1 MINHFIPSQRREEE
15 IPLERYLDPMPGN
28 VVSRYI
34 EAYSHPGGMILD
46 PFCQTAVVVEEAVRK
61 GRSAL
66 AAHFSPLNV
75 LMARATLSLPPP
87 EEIDAATT
95 RLGDA
100 PKLGASLR
108 EHITQL
114 YVTSCHRC
122 RNPVV
127 ADHFAWDRERG
138 LPVEKGYLC
147 PHCEAQGDFPVEE
160 SDLESLAKVEERG
173 VHYWYLLDRLA
184 SPDEE
189 GRELAQ
195 SLLELYTPRN
205 LYALVNLSMKV
216 EALFSGSPILETLQL
231 ILLICLDTCRKLEG
245 EGRARLRPPW
255 SFRERNVWHAFE
267 EAYIQ
272 LRSLSSKSRL
282 SDNVPPSTE
291 AIVKRSI
298 RDLTSG
304 LERESLELVITAP
317 PPLDRPFWALSYL
330 WTGWLLGKEE
340 TTVFKLL
347 LRPRSLDW
355 SWYQRAT
362 AATMRH
368 LVPLLR
374 PEGRIVFILG
384 RGELP
389 QAERLILAGA
399 EVGLQL
405 EGLFLQPCEPSTTV
419 LLQKER
425 ANSYRLS
432 LVKNRPPKKLPS
444 APSLASRMRRSAFEA
459 CRKLLRERGD
469 PLLFEWLHAA
479 ILKRWS
485 EKDLLRQ
492 ATLLEGVSLAQ
503 FAAEQMEEALKKSL
517 DGGNFILLDETGE
530 IREDAEADWNSS
542 LWWLKEAPPPSSLG
556 DQVEKVTSQLLQ
568 EEKGFQQVREEVYSF
583 FPGLLTPDPG
593 LVEEALRSYG
603 QGSPEGW
610 RLRPPEGGREEMIAL
625 LLRLGERLGFQAWA
639 GAKLPRY
646 ADVAWRDGEISYL
659 FLIRQRV
666 SLGELCRLMEKGAK
680 ARHLILIPD
689 ERASLLRLRLEA
701 SPLIRKRLMVSYWD
715 FLKFGHLR
723 SVAVQEE
730 VDRHDLKKIVGLLP
744 PIESAEAQLPLF
756 P

>member
-1 MINHFIPSQRREEE
+1 MIDHFIPSQGREEE
-15 IPLERYLDPMPGN
+15 IPLERYLDPMPRN

-34 EAYSHPGGMILD
+34 EAYSHPGDMILD
-46 PFCQTAVVVEEAVRK
+46 PFCQTAVVIEEAVRK

-75 LMARATLSLPPP
+75 LIARGTLRLPPP

-114 YVTSCHRC
+114 YATSCQRC

-127 ADHFAWDRERG
+127 ADHFVWDRERG
-138 LPVEKGYLC
+138 LPTEKGYRC

-160 SDLESLAKVEERG
+160 SDLEALAKIEERG

-184 SPDEE
+184 SPSEE

-245 EGRARLRPPW
+245 EGRARLRPPR

-282 SDNVPPSTE
+282 SGKVPPPTE

-298 RDLTSG
+298 RGLARA
-304 LERESLELVITAP
+304 LERECLELIITAP

-340 TTVFKLL
+340 TTVFRPL

-362 AATMRH
+362 AAAMRA
-368 LVPLLR
+368 LTRLLR
-374 PEGRIVFILG
+374 PEGRIVFILE
-384 RGELP
+384 RGELR
-389 QAERLILAGA
+389 QAERLVLAGA
-399 EVGLQL
+399 EVDLQL
-405 EGLFLQPCEPSTTV
+405 EGLFLQPCEPSM
-419 LLQKER
+419 KER
-425 ANSYRLS
+425 ANRYRLS
-432 LVKNRPPKKLPS
+432 LVKNRPPKKPPS
-444 APSLASRMRRSAFEA
+444 APRLASQMRKSAFEA

-485 EKDLLRQ
+485 EEDLLRQ
-492 ATLLEGVSLAQ
+492 AVLLEGVSLAQ
-503 FAAEQMEEALKKSL
+503 FAAEQMEETLQESL
-517 DGGNFILLDETGE
+517 DTGNFILLDETGE

-542 LWWLKEAPPPSSLG
+542 LWWLKEAPPPSPLG
-556 DQVEKVTSQLLQ
+556 DQVEKVTSQLPQ
-568 EEKGFQQVREEVYSF
+568 EAKGFQQVREEVYSL

-593 LVEEALRSYG
+593 LVEEALHSYG
-603 QGSPEGW
+603 QGSPEAW
-610 RLRPPEGGREEMIAL
+610 RLRPSEEVREEMIAL

-639 GAKLPRY
+639 GARLPRY
-646 ADVAWRDGEISYL
+646 ADVAWRQGETSCL
-659 FLIRQRV
+659 FLIRQKV
-666 SLGELCRLMEKGAK
+666 ALGDLCQWVEEEPK

-689 ERASLLRLRLEA
+689 ERASLLRLRLEG
-701 SPLIRKRLMVSYWD
+701 SPLIRKRLTESDWD
-715 FLKFGHLR
+715 FVKFGHLR
-723 SVAVQEE
+723 SVAAQEE
-730 VDRHDLKKIVGLLP
+730 VDPHDLKKVVGLLP

>member
-1 MINHFIPSQRREEE
+1 MIDHFIPSEGREEA

-34 EAYSHPGGMILD
+34 EAYSQPGGTILD
-46 PFCQTAVVVEEAVRK
+46 PFCQTAVVIEEAVRK

-75 LMARATLSLPPP
+75 LIARATLRLPPP

-100 PKLGASLR
+100 PKVGTSLR

-114 YVTSCHRC
+114 YATSCHRC

-127 ADHFAWDRERG
+127 ADHFVWDREQG
-138 LPVEKGYLC
+138 LPVEKGYRC

-160 SDLESLAKVEERG
+160 SDLEPLAKIEERG

-184 SPDEE
+184 SPGEE

-245 EGRARLRPPW
+245 EGRARLRPPR

-267 EAYIQ
+267 EAYIP

-282 SDNVPPSTE
+282 SDKVPPSTE
-291 AIVKRSI
+291 AIVRRSI
-298 RDLTSG
+298 RGLASS

-317 PPLDRPFWALSYL
+317 PPLDRPFWVLSYL
-330 WTGWLLGKEE
+330 WTGWLLGREE
-340 TTVFKLL
+340 AAVFKPL
-347 LRPRSLDW
+347 LRRRSLDW
-355 SWYQRAT
+355 PWYQRAT
-362 AATMRH
+362 AAAMRY
-368 LVPLLR
+368 LVRLLR
-374 PEGRIVFILG
+374 PEGRIVFIL
-384 RGELP
+384 ECAQLP

-405 EGLFLQPCEPSTTV
+405 EGLFLQPCEPSKSV
-419 LLQKER
+419 LLRKGR
-425 ANSYRLS
+425 TNRYRLS
-432 LVKNRPPKKLPS
+432 MVKNPKEPPS
-444 APSLASRMRRSAFEA
+444 APHLASRMRRSAFEA
-459 CRKLLRERGD
+459 CQKLLRERGD
-469 PLLFEWLHAA
+469 PSLFEWLHAA

-485 EKDLLRQ
+485 EEDLLRQ
-492 ATLLEGVSLAQ
+492 AALLEEASLAQ
-503 FAAEQMEEALKKSL
+503 FAAEQIEETLKESL
-517 DGGNFILLDETGE
+517 ERFILLDERGE
-530 IREDAEADWNSS
+530 VRGDEEADWDSS
-542 LWWLKEAPPPSSLG
+542 LWWLKEAPPPSPLG
-556 DQVEKVTSQLLQ
+556 DQVEKATSQLLQ
-568 EEKGFQQVREEVYSF
+568 EVKGFQQVREEVYSL

-593 LVEEALRSYG
+593 LVEEALHSYG
-603 QGSPEGW
+603 QGSPGAW
-610 RLRPPEGGREEMIAL
+610 QLRPSEDIREEMIAL

-639 GAKLPRY
+639 GTRLPRY
-646 ADVAWRDGEISYL
+646 ADVAWRDGETSYL
-659 FLIRQRV
+659 FLIRQKV
-666 SLGELCRLMEKGAK
+666 WLGDLCRWMEKGPK
-680 ARHLILIPD
+680 VRHLVLIPD
-689 ERASLLRLRLEA
+689 ERASLLRLRLEG
-701 SPLIRKRLMVSYWD
+701 SPLIRKRLTESDWD
-715 FLKFGHLR
+715 FVKFSHLQ
-723 SVAVQEE
+723 SVATQEE

>member
-15 IPLERYLDPMPGN
+15 IPLGRYLDPMPGN

-46 PFCQTAVVVEEAVRK
+46 PFCQTAVVIEEAVRN

-75 LMARATLSLPPP
+75 LIARATLSLPSP

-138 LPVEKGYLC
+138 LPVEKGYRC
-147 PHCEAQGDFPVEE
+147 PHCEAQGDFPVED
-160 SDLESLAKVEERG
+160 SDLEGLAKIEERS

-216 EALFSGSPILETLQL
+216 EALFSGSPILEALQL

-245 EGRARLRPPW
+245 EERARLRPPR

-272 LRSLSSKSRL
+272 IRSLSSKSRL
-282 SDNVPPSTE
+282 SGNVPLPVG

-298 RDLTSG
+298 RGLASA
-304 LERESLELVITAP
+304 LERESLELVITTP

-340 TTVFKLL
+340 TAVFKPL

-355 SWYQRAT
+355 SWYHRAT
-362 AATMRH
+362 MAAMRA
-368 LVPLLR
+368 LTPLLC

-384 RGELP
+384 RGELS
-389 QAERLILAGA
+389 QAERLVLAGA

-405 EGLFLQPCEPSTTV
+405 EGLFLQPCEPSTSV
-419 LLQKER
+419 LLRKER

-432 LVKNRPPKKLPS
+432 LVKNRPPKKPLSGPG
-444 APSLASRMRRSAFEA
+444 LASRMRRSAFEA
-459 CRKLLRERGD
+459 CREILRERGD

-492 ATLLEGVSLAQ
+492 ATLLEEISLAQ
-503 FAAEQMEEALKKSL
+503 FAAEQMEESLKESL
-517 DGGNFILLDETGE
+517 DTGKFILLDERGE

-542 LWWLKEAPPPSSLG
+542 LWWLREAPTPSPLG
-556 DQVEKVTSQLLQ
+556 DQVEEVTYKLLR
-568 EEKGFQQVREEVYSF
+568 EEKGVQEAREEIYSL
-583 FPGLLTPDPG
+583 FPGLLAPDPG
-593 LVEEALRSYG
+593 LVEEALHSYG
-603 QGSPEGW
+603 QES
-610 RLRPPEGGREEMIAL
+610 PPEGVREEMIAL

-646 ADVAWRDGEISYL
+646 ADVAWRDGETSYI

-666 SLGELCRLMEKGAK
+666 SLGDLCRWVEEGAK

-689 ERASLLRLRLEA
+689 ERASLLRLRLKA
-701 SPLIRKRLMVSYWD
+701 FPLTQKRLRESGWD
-715 FLKFGHLR
+715 FVKFSHLR
-723 SVAVQEE
+723 SMAAQEE

>member
-1 MINHFIPSQRREEE
+1 VI
-15 IPLERYLDPMPGN
+15 
-28 VVSRYI
+28 
-34 EAYSHPGGMILD
+34 
-46 PFCQTAVVVEEAVRK
+46 EEAARK

-75 LMARATLSLPPP
+75 LMARATLRLPPP

-100 PKLGASLR
+100 PKLGAPLR

-114 YVTSCHRC
+114 YATSCHRC

-127 ADHFAWDRERG
+127 ADHFAWDRDRG
-138 LPVEKGYLC
+138 LPVEKGYRC

-160 SDLESLAKVEERG
+160 SDLETLAKIEERG

-184 SPDEE
+184 SPGDE

-216 EALFSGSPILETLQL
+216 EALFSASPILETLQL

-245 EGRARLRPPW
+245 EGQARLRPPR

-267 EAYIQ
+267 KAYIR
-272 LRSLSSKSRL
+272 LRSLSSNSRL
-282 SDNVPPSTE
+282 SGSIPLPAK

-298 RDLTSG
+298 RGLASG
-304 LERESLELVITAP
+304 LERESLELIITAP

-330 WTGWLLGKEE
+330 WTGWLLGKEA
-340 TTVFKLL
+340 TAVFKPL

-362 AATMRH
+362 AAAMRA
-368 LVPLLR
+368 LTPLLR
-374 PEGRIVFILG
+374 PAGRIVFILEPG
-384 RGELP
+384 QLR
-389 QAERLILAGA
+389 QAERLVLAGA
-399 EVGLQL
+399 EVGLRL
-405 EGLFLQPCEPSTTV
+405 EGLFLQPCEPSTSA
-419 LLQKER
+419 LWRKER
-425 ANSYRLS
+425 ANRYRLS
-432 LVKNRPPKKLPS
+432 LVKNPKKPSS
-444 APSLASRMRRSAFEA
+444 APGLASRMRKSAFEA

-485 EKDLLRQ
+485 EEDLLRQ
-492 ATLLEGVSLAQ
+492 AALLEGVSLAQ
-503 FAAEQMEEALKKSL
+503 FVTEQMEETLKESL
-517 DGGNFILLDETGE
+517 DTGNFILLDETGE
-530 IREDAEADWNSS
+530 IREDEEADWNTS
-542 LWWLKEAPPPSSLG
+542 LWWIKEAPPSSPLG

-568 EEKGFQQVREEVYSF
+568 EVKGFQQVREEVYSL

-593 LVEEALRSYG
+593 LVEEALHSYG
-603 QGSPEGW
+603 QGSPEAW
-610 RLRPPEGGREEMIAL
+610 RLRPPEEVREEMIAL
-625 LLRLGERLGFQAWA
+625 LLRLGERLGFEAWA
-639 GAKLPRY
+639 GGRLPRY
-646 ADVAWRDGEISYL
+646 ADVGWREGETSYL
-659 FLIRQRV
+659 FLIRQKV
-666 SLGELCRLMEKGAK
+666 SLRDLCRWVEEGPK

-689 ERASLLRLRLEA
+689 ERASLLRLRLEG
-701 SPLIRKRLMVSYWD
+701 SPLIRKRLTESDWD
-715 FLKFGHLR
+715 FAKFGHLR
-723 SVAVQEE
+723 SLAAQEE

>member
-1 MINHFIPSQRREEE
+1 MIDHFIPSQGREEE
-15 IPLERYLDPMPGN
+15 IPLERYLDPMPRN

-34 EAYSHPGGMILD
+34 EAYSHPGDMISD
-46 PFCQTAVVVEEAVRK
+46 PFCQTAVVIEEAVRK

-75 LMARATLSLPPP
+75 LIARGTLRLPPP

-114 YVTSCHRC
+114 YATSCQRC

-127 ADHFAWDRERG
+127 ADHFVWDRERG
-138 LPVEKGYLC
+138 LPTEKGYRC

-160 SDLESLAKVEERG
+160 SDLEALAKIEERG

-184 SPDEE
+184 SPSEE

-245 EGRARLRPPW
+245 EGRARLRPPR

-282 SDNVPPSTE
+282 SGKVPPPTE

-298 RDLTSG
+298 RGLARA
-304 LERESLELVITAP
+304 LERECLELIITVP

-340 TTVFKLL
+340 TTVFRPL

-362 AATMRH
+362 AAAMRA
-368 LVPLLR
+368 LTRLLR
-374 PEGRIVFILG
+374 PEGRIVFILE
-384 RGELP
+384 RGELR
-389 QAERLILAGA
+389 QAERLVLAGA
-399 EVGLQL
+399 EVDLQL
-405 EGLFLQPCEPSTTV
+405 EGLFLQPCEPSM
-419 LLQKER
+419 KER
-425 ANSYRLS
+425 ANRYRLS
-432 LVKNRPPKKLPS
+432 LVKNRPPKKPPS
-444 APSLASRMRRSAFEA
+444 APRLASQMRKSAFEA

-485 EKDLLRQ
+485 EEDLLRQ
-492 ATLLEGVSLAQ
+492 AVLLEGVSLAQ
-503 FAAEQMEEALKKSL
+503 FAAEQMEETLQESL
-517 DGGNFILLDETGE
+517 DTGNFILLDETGE

-542 LWWLKEAPPPSSLG
+542 LWWLKEAPPPSPLG

-568 EEKGFQQVREEVYSF
+568 EAKGFQQVREEVYSL

-593 LVEEALRSYG
+593 LVEEALHSYG
-603 QGSPEGW
+603 QGSPEAW
-610 RLRPPEGGREEMIAL
+610 RLRPSEEVREEMIAL

-639 GAKLPRY
+639 GARLPRY
-646 ADVAWRDGEISYL
+646 ADVAWRQGETSCL
-659 FLIRQRV
+659 FLIRQKV
-666 SLGELCRLMEKGAK
+666 ALGDLCQWVEEEPK

-689 ERASLLRLRLEA
+689 ERASLLRLRLEG
-701 SPLIRKRLMVSYWD
+701 SPLIRKRLTESDWD
-715 FLKFGHLR
+715 FVKFGHLR
-723 SVAVQEE
+723 SVAAQEE
-730 VDRHDLKKIVGLLP
+730 VDRHDLKKVVGLLP

>member
-1 MINHFIPSQRREEE
+1 MIDHFIPSEGREEE
-15 IPLERYLDPMPGN
+15 IPLEQYLEPMPGN

-46 PFCQTAVVVEEAVRK
+46 PFCQTAVVIEEAVRK

-75 LMARATLSLPPP
+75 LIARATLRLPPP

-100 PKLGASLR
+100 PKLGAPLR

-114 YVTSCHRC
+114 YATSCHRC
-122 RNPVV
+122 QNPVV
-127 ADHFAWDRERG
+127 ADHFAWDSERG
-138 LPVEKGYLC
+138 LPVEKGYRC

-160 SDLESLAKVEERG
+160 PDLETLTRIEERG

-184 SPDEE
+184 SPGEE

-231 ILLICLDTCRKLEG
+231 ILLICLDTCRKLEK
-245 EGRARLRPPW
+245 EERARLRPPR

-267 EAYIQ
+267 EAYVQ

-282 SDNVPPSTE
+282 SGNVPPPTE

-298 RDLTSG
+298 RGLASG

-317 PPLDRPFWALSYL
+317 PPLNRPFWALSYL

-340 TTVFKLL
+340 ATVFKPF

-362 AATMRH
+362 AAAMRA
-368 LVPLLR
+368 LTRLLR
-374 PEGRIVFILG
+374 PEGRIVFILE

-389 QAERLILAGA
+389 QTERLILAGA

-405 EGLFLQPCEPSTTV
+405 EGFFLQPCEPSPSV
-419 LLQKER
+419 LLRKER
-425 ANSYRLS
+425 ASSYHLS
-432 LVKNRPPKKLPS
+432 LVKNRPQKKPPA
-444 APSLASRMRRSAFEA
+444 APRLASQMRSSAFEA

-485 EKDLLRQ
+485 EEDLLRQ
-492 ATLLEGVSLAQ
+492 ATLLEGTSLTQ
-503 FAAEQMEEALKKSL
+503 FATEQMEESLKENL
-517 DGGNFILLDETGE
+517 DTGNLILLDERGE
-530 IREDAEADWNSS
+530 IREDEKADWNSS
-542 LWWLKEAPPPSSLG
+542 LWWLKEAPPLSPLG
-556 DQVEKVTSQLLQ
+556 DQVEKAACQLLQ
-568 EEKGFQQVREEVYSF
+568 EVKRFQQVREEVYSL

-593 LVEEALRSYG
+593 LVEEALHSYG
-603 QGSPEGW
+603 QGSPGAW
-610 RLRPPEGGREEMIAL
+610 QLRPPEEVREEMIAL
-625 LLRLGERLGFQAWA
+625 LLRLGERLGFQVWA
-639 GAKLPRY
+639 GAGLPRY
-646 ADVAWRDGEISYL
+646 ADVAWRDGETSHI
-659 FLIRQRV
+659 FLIRQKVWLRD
-666 SLGELCRLMEKGAK
+666 LCQWVEEGPKV
-680 ARHLILIPD
+680 RHLILIPD
-689 ERASLLRLRLEA
+689 ERASLLRRRLEG
-701 SPLIRKRLMVSYWD
+701 SPLIRKRLAESDWD
-715 FLKFGHLR
+715 FAKFSHLR
-723 SVAVQEE
+723 SVAAQEE

>member
-1 MINHFIPSQRREEE
+1 MIDHFIPSQGREEE
-15 IPLERYLDPMPGN
+15 IPLERYLDPMPRN

-34 EAYSHPGGMILD
+34 EAYSRPGGMILD
-46 PFCQTAVVVEEAVRK
+46 PFCQTAVVIEEAVRK

-75 LMARATLSLPPP
+75 LIAQGTFRLPPP

-100 PKLGASLR
+100 PKLGTSLR

-114 YVTSCHRC
+114 YATSCHRC

-127 ADHFAWDRERG
+127 ADHFVWDRERG
-138 LPVEKGYLC
+138 LPVEKRYRC
-147 PHCEAQGDFPVEE
+147 PHCEAQGDFPIEE
-160 SDLESLAKVEERG
+160 SDLETLAKIEERG

-184 SPDEE
+184 SPGEE
-189 GRELAQ
+189 ERELAQ

-231 ILLICLDTCRKLEG
+231 ILLICLDRCRKLGG
-245 EGRARLRPPW
+245 EGRARLRPPR

-267 EAYIQ
+267 EAYTQ
-272 LRSLSSKSRL
+272 LRSLSSKSSL
-282 SDNVPPSTE
+282 SGNVPPPTE

-298 RDLTSG
+298 RGLASG

-340 TTVFKLL
+340 TAVFKPF

-362 AATMRH
+362 AAAMRY
-368 LVPLLR
+368 LVRLLR
-374 PEGRIVFILG
+374 PEGRIVFILE

-389 QAERLILAGA
+389 QAERLVLAGA

-405 EGLFLQPCEPSTTV
+405 EGLFLQPCDTSA
-419 LLQKER
+419 LLRKER
-425 ANSYRLS
+425 ASRYRLT
-432 LVKNRPPKKLPS
+432 LVKNRSPKKSPS
-444 APSLASRMRRSAFEA
+444 APGLASQMRRSAFEA
-459 CRKLLRERGD
+459 CRKLLRERGG
-469 PLLFEWLHAA
+469 PLLLEWLHAA
-479 ILKRWS
+479 MLKRWS
-485 EKDLLRQ
+485 EEDLLRQ
-492 ATLLEGVSLAQ
+492 ATFLEGVSLAQ
-503 FAAEQMEEALKKSL
+503 FAAEQMEETLRESL
-517 DGGNFILLDETGE
+517 DTGNFILLDERGE

-542 LWWLKEAPPPSSLG
+542 LWWLKEAPSPSPIG
-556 DQVEKVTSQLLQ
+556 DQVEEATCQLLQ
-568 EEKGFQQVREEVYSF
+568 EVEGFQQVREEVYSL

-593 LVEEALRSYG
+593 LVEEALHSYG
-603 QGSPEGW
+603 QGSPSE
-610 RLRPPEGGREEMIAL
+610 EVREEMIAL

-639 GAKLPRY
+639 GARSPRY
-646 ADVAWRDGEISYL
+646 ADAAWREGETSYL
-659 FLIRQRV
+659 FLIRQKV
-666 SLGELCRLMEKGAK
+666 SLGDLCRWVEEGPKT
-680 ARHLILIPD
+680 RHLILIPD
-689 ERASLLRLRLEA
+689 ERASLLRLRLEG
-701 SPLIRKRLMVSYWD
+701 SPLIRKRLIESDWD
-715 FLKFGHLR
+715 FVKFGHLR
-723 SVAVQEE
+723 SVAAQEE

>member
-1 MINHFIPSQRREEE
+1 MIDHFIPSQGREEE

-46 PFCQTAVVVEEAVRK
+46 PFCQTAIVVEEAVRK

-75 LMARATLSLPPP
+75 LIARATLSLPPA

-114 YVTSCHRC
+114 YATSCHRC
-122 RNPVV
+122 GNPVV

-138 LPVEKGYLC
+138 LPVEKGYRC
-147 PHCEAQGDFPVEE
+147 PTCETKGDFPVDE
-160 SDLESLAKVEERG
+160 SDLETLAKIEERG

-205 LYALVNLSMKV
+205 LYALVNLSMKA

-231 ILLICLDTCRKLEG
+231 ILLICLDRCRKLEV
-245 EGRARLRPPW
+245 EDRARLRPPR

-282 SDNVPPSTE
+282 SGSVPLPTE

-298 RDLTSG
+298 RGLASD
-304 LERESLELVITAP
+304 LERESLELIITAP

-340 TTVFKLL
+340 TTVFKPL
-347 LRPRSLDW
+347 LRRRSLDW

-362 AATMRH
+362 AAAMRA
-368 LVPLLR
+368 LTRILR
-374 PEGRIVFILG
+374 PEGRIVFILEP
-384 RGELP
+384 GELR
-389 QAERLILAGA
+389 QAERLVLAGA
-399 EVGLQL
+399 EVGLQS
-405 EGLFLQPCEPSTTV
+405 EGLFLQPCEPSTSV
-419 LLQKER
+419 LSRKER
-425 ANSYRLS
+425 ANRYRLS
-432 LVKNRPPKKLPS
+432 LVKNRPPRKPSS
-444 APSLASRMRRSAFEA
+444 APRLASRMRRSAFEA
-459 CRKLLRERGD
+459 CRKLLRERGN

-492 ATLLEGVSLAQ
+492 ATLLDKVSLAQ
-503 FAAEQMEEALKKSL
+503 FAAEQMEETLKESL
-517 DGGNFILLDETGE
+517 DAGKFILLDERGE

-542 LWWLKEAPPPSSLG
+542 LWWLKEAPPPSPLG
-556 DQVEKVTSQLLQ
+556 DQVEKATFQLLQ
-568 EEKGFQQVREEVYSF
+568 EKKGFQRVREEIYSL
-583 FPGLLTPDPG
+583 FPGLLTPDPR
-593 LVEEALRSYG
+593 LVEEALHSYG
-603 QGSPEGW
+603 QGSPEAW
-610 RLRPPEGGREEMIAL
+610 RLRPPEEVPEEMISL
-625 LLRLGERLGFQAWA
+625 LLRLGERLGFKAWT
-639 GAKLPRY
+639 GARLPRY
-646 ADVAWRDGEISYL
+646 ADVAWRDGETSYIFLVRQIISL
-659 FLIRQRV
+659 QD
-666 SLGELCRLMEKGAK
+666 LCRWVEEGPK
-680 ARHLILIPD
+680 ARHLVLIPD
-689 ERASLLRLRLEA
+689 ERASLLRLRLEG
-701 SPLIRKRLMVSYWD
+701 SPLIRKRLAESDWD
-715 FLKFGHLR
+715 FVKFGHLR
-723 SVAVQEE
+723 SVAAQEE
-730 VDRHDLKKIVGLLP
+730 ADRHDLKKIVGLLP

>member
-1 MINHFIPSQRREEE
+1 MIDHFIPSQEREEE
-15 IPLERYLDPMPGN
+15 IPLERHLDPMPGN
-28 VVSRYI
+28 VVSQYI
-34 EAYSHPGGMILD
+34 EAYSQPGGMILD
-46 PFCQTAVVVEEAVRK
+46 PFCQTAVVIEEAFRK
-61 GRSAL
+61 GRTAL

-75 LMARATLSLPPP
+75 LIARATLSLPPP

-100 PKLGASLR
+100 PKLEASLR

-114 YVTSCHRC
+114 YATSCHRC

-160 SDLESLAKVEERG
+160 ADLEALAKIEERG

-216 EALFSGSPILETLQL
+216 ETLFSGSPTLETLQL
-231 ILLICLDTCRKLEG
+231 ILLICLDSCRKLER
-245 EGRARLRPPW
+245 EGRARLRPPR

-272 LRSLSSKSRL
+272 LRSLSSKSRP
-282 SDNVPPSTE
+282 SGNVPPPTV

-298 RDLTSG
+298 RGLASA
-304 LERESLELVITAP
+304 LERESLDLVVTAP

-340 TTVFKLL
+340 TTVFKPF

-355 SWYQRAT
+355 PWYQRAT
-362 AATMRH
+362 AAAMRH
-368 LVPLLR
+368 LVSLLR
-374 PEGRIVFILG
+374 PEGKMVFILG

-389 QAERLILAGA
+389 QAERLVLAGA
-399 EVGLQL
+399 EAGLKL
-405 EGLFLQPCEPSTTV
+405 EGLFLQPREMSTSV
-419 LLQKER
+419 LLRKER

-432 LVKNRPPKKLPS
+432 LVKNRPPKKPPS
-444 APSLASRMRRSAFEA
+444 TPSLASHMRKSAFEA

-485 EKDLLRQ
+485 EEDLLRQ
-492 ATLLEGVSLAQ
+492 ATLLEGVSLAE
-503 FAAEQMEEALKKSL
+503 FAAEQMEEALKESRER
-517 DGGNFILLDETGE
+517 FILLDERGE
-530 IREDAEADWNSS
+530 IREDAEADWHSS
-542 LWWLKEAPPPSSLG
+542 LWWLREAPPHFPLG
-556 DQVEKVTSQLLQ
+556 DKVEKVTCQLLQ
-568 EEKGFQQVREEVYSF
+568 EAKGFQQAREEIYSR

-603 QGSPEGW
+603 QGSPEAW
-610 RLRPPEGGREEMIAL
+610 RLRPQEEVRKEMIAL

-639 GAKLPRY
+639 GSRLPRY
-646 ADVAWRDGEISYL
+646 ADVTWQEGETTYL
-659 FLIRQRV
+659 FLIREKI
-666 SLGELCRLMEKGAK
+666 SLRDLCRWVEEGPK

-689 ERASLLRLRLEA
+689 ERASLLRLRLEV
-701 SPLIRKRLMVSYWD
+701 SPLIQKRLRESDWD
-715 FLKFGHLR
+715 FAKFSHLR
-723 SVAVQEE
+723 SVATQEE

>member
-15 IPLERYLDPMPGN
+15 IPLGRYLDPMPGN

-46 PFCQTAVVVEEAVRK
+46 PFCQTAVVIEEAVRK

-75 LMARATLSLPPP
+75 LIARATLSLPLP

-160 SDLESLAKVEERG
+160 SDLESLAKIEERG

-216 EALFSGSPILETLQL
+216 EALFSGSPVLEALQL
-231 ILLICLDTCRKLEG
+231 MLLICLDTCRKLEG
-245 EGRARLRPPW
+245 EDRARLRPPR

-267 EAYIQ
+267 EAYLQ
-272 LRSLSSKSRL
+272 LRSLSSKLRL

-298 RDLTSG
+298 RDLASA
-304 LERESLELVITAP
+304 LERESLDLIITTP

-340 TTVFKLL
+340 TTVFKPF

-362 AATMRH
+362 AAAMRH

-399 EVGLQL
+399 EVELQL

-419 LLQKER
+419 LLRKER

-432 LVKNRPPKKLPS
+432 LVKNRPPKRLPS
-444 APSLASRMRRSAFEA
+444 ATSLASRMRRSAFEA

-492 ATLLEGVSLAQ
+492 ATLLEEVSLAQ
-503 FAAEQMEEALKKSL
+503 FAAEQMEESLKESL
-517 DGGNFILLDETGE
+517 DTGNCILLDETGE

-542 LWWLKEAPPPSSLG
+542 LWWLKEAPPPSPLG

-568 EEKGFQQVREEVYSF
+568 ETKGFQQVREEVYSF

-593 LVEEALRSYG
+593 LVEEALHSYG
-603 QGSPEGW
+603 QES
-610 RLRPPEGGREEMIAL
+610 PPEGGREEMIAL
-625 LLRLGERLGFQAWA
+625 LLHLGERLGFQAWA
-639 GAKLPRY
+639 GARLPRY
-646 ADVAWRDGEISYL
+646 ADVVWRDGETSYI
-659 FLIRQRV
+659 FLICQRI
-666 SLGELCRLMEKGAK
+666 SLGELCCWMEKGAK

-701 SPLIRKRLMVSYWD
+701 SPLIRKRLMVSDWD

-723 SVAVQEE
+723 SVAAQEE

>member
-1 MINHFIPSQRREEE
+1 
-15 IPLERYLDPMPGN
+15 
-28 VVSRYI
+28 
-34 EAYSHPGGMILD
+34 
-46 PFCQTAVVVEEAVRK
+46 
-61 GRSAL
+61 
-66 AAHFSPLNV
+66 
-75 LMARATLSLPPP
+75 
-87 EEIDAATT
+87 
-95 RLGDA
+95 
-100 PKLGASLR
+100 
-108 EHITQL
+108 
-114 YVTSCHRC
+114 
-122 RNPVV
+122 VV

-160 SDLESLAKVEERG
+160 SDLESLAKIEERG

-216 EALFSGSPILETLQL
+216 EALFSGSPVLEALQL
-231 ILLICLDTCRKLEG
+231 MLLICLDTCRKLEG
-245 EGRARLRPPW
+245 EERARLRPPR

-267 EAYIQ
+267 EAYLQ
-272 LRSLSSKSRL
+272 LRSLSSKPRL

-298 RDLTSG
+298 RDLASA
-304 LERESLELVITAP
+304 LERESLDLIITTP

-340 TTVFKLL
+340 TTVFKPF

-362 AATMRH
+362 AAAMRH

-374 PEGRIVFILG
+374 PEGRIIFILG

-389 QAERLILAGA
+389 QAERLVLAGA
-399 EVGLQL
+399 EVDLQL

-419 LLQKER
+419 LLRKER

-432 LVKNRPPKKLPS
+432 LVKNRPPKRLPS

-492 ATLLEGVSLAQ
+492 ATLLEEVSLAQ
-503 FAAEQMEEALKKSL
+503 FAAEQMEESLKESL
-517 DGGNFILLDETGE
+517 DTGNCILLDETGE

-542 LWWLKEAPPPSSLG
+542 LWWLKEAPPPSPLG

-568 EEKGFQQVREEVYSF
+568 ETKGFQQVREEVYSF

-593 LVEEALRSYG
+593 LVEEALHSYG
-603 QGSPEGW
+603 QES
-610 RLRPPEGGREEMIAL
+610 PPEGGREEMIAL
-625 LLRLGERLGFQAWA
+625 LLHLGERLGFQAWA
-639 GAKLPRY
+639 GARLPRY
-646 ADVAWRDGEISYL
+646 ADVAWRDGETSYI
-659 FLIRQRV
+659 FLICQRI
-666 SLGELCRLMEKGAK
+666 SLGELCRWMEKGAK

-701 SPLIRKRLMVSYWD
+701 SPLIRKRLMVSDWD

-723 SVAVQEE
+723 SVAAQEE

>member
-1 MINHFIPSQRREEE
+1 MIDQFIPSEGREGE

-34 EAYSHPGGMILD
+34 EAYSRPGSMILD
-46 PFCQTAVVVEEAVRK
+46 PFCQTAVVIEEAVRK

-75 LMARATLSLPPP
+75 LIARATLSLPPP
-87 EEIDAATT
+87 EEIDTATT
-95 RLGDA
+95 RLGGA
-100 PKLGASLR
+100 PKLETSLR
-108 EHITQL
+108 EHIIQL
-114 YVTSCHRC
+114 YATSCHRC

-127 ADHFAWDRERG
+127 ADHFVWDREQG
-138 LPVEKGYLC
+138 LPVEKGYRC
-147 PHCEAQGDFPVEE
+147 PHCEAQGDFPVEG
-160 SDLESLAKVEERG
+160 SDLEALAKIEERG

-184 SPDEE
+184 SPGEE

-216 EALFSGSPILETLQL
+216 DALFSGSPILETLQL

-245 EGRARLRPPW
+245 EGRARLRPPR

-282 SDNVPPSTE
+282 SGNLPPPTE
-291 AIVKRSI
+291 AIVNRSV
-298 RDLTSG
+298 RGLARG
-304 LERESLELVITAP
+304 LERESLELIITAP
-317 PPLDRPFWALSYL
+317 PPLDGPFWALSYL

-340 TTVFKLL
+340 TTVFKPL

-362 AATMRH
+362 AAAMRA
-368 LVPLLR
+368 LTRLLR

-384 RGELP
+384 HGQFR

-405 EGLFLQPCEPSTTV
+405 ERLFLQPCEPSTSV
-419 LLQKER
+419 LLRKER
-425 ANSYRLS
+425 ANRYRLS
-432 LVKNRPPKKLPS
+432 LVKNRPPKKPPS
-444 APSLASRMRRSAFEA
+444 APRLTSRMRRSAFEA
-459 CRKLLRERGD
+459 CRELLQERGD

-479 ILKRWS
+479 ILKRWN
-485 EKDLLRQ
+485 EEDLLRQ
-492 ATLLEGVSLAQ
+492 AALLEGVSLAQ
-503 FAAEQMEEALKKSL
+503 FAAEQMEETLKQK
-517 DGGNFILLDETGE
+517 FILLDETGE
-530 IREDAEADWNSS
+530 IREDEEADWNSS
-542 LWWLKEAPPPSSLG
+542 LWWLKEAPTPSPLG

-568 EEKGFQQVREEVYSF
+568 GAKGFQQVREEVYSL

-593 LVEEALRSYG
+593 LVEEALHSYG
-603 QGSPEGW
+603 QGSPEAW
-610 RLRPPEGGREEMIAL
+610 RLRPPEEVREEMIAL

-639 GAKLPRY
+639 GARLPRY
-646 ADVAWRDGEISYL
+646 ADVAWREEETSYL
-659 FLIRQRV
+659 FLVRQKV
-666 SLGELCRLMEKGAK
+666 SLGDLCRWVEEGPK

-689 ERASLLRLRLEA
+689 ERTSLLRLRLEG
-701 SPLIRKRLMVSYWD
+701 SPLIRKRLAESDWD
-715 FLKFGHLR
+715 FVKLGHLR
-723 SVAVQEE
+723 SLAAQDE

>member
-1 MINHFIPSQRREEE
+1 MIDHFIPSEEREKE
-15 IPLERYLDPMPGN
+15 IPLEQYLDPMPRN

-46 PFCQTAVVVEEAVRK
+46 PFCQTAVVIEEAVRK
-61 GRSAL
+61 GRSAF

-75 LMARATLSLPPP
+75 LIARATLSLPPP

-100 PKLGASLR
+100 PKLETSLR

-114 YVTSCHRC
+114 YATSCHRC

-127 ADHFAWDRERG
+127 ADHFVWDREQG
-138 LPVEKGYLC
+138 LPVEKGYRC
-147 PHCEAQGDFPVEE
+147 PHCEAQGDFPVEG
-160 SDLESLAKVEERG
+160 SDLEALAKIEERG

-184 SPDEE
+184 SPGEE

-245 EGRARLRPPW
+245 EDRARLRPPR

-282 SDNVPPSTE
+282 PGNVPPPTE
-291 AIVKRSI
+291 AIVNRSI
-298 RDLTSG
+298 RGLARD

-340 TTVFKLL
+340 TTVFKPL

-362 AATMRH
+362 AAAMRA
-368 LVPLLR
+368 LTRLLR

-384 RGELP
+384 HGQFR
-389 QAERLILAGA
+389 QAERLVLAGA

-405 EGLFLQPCEPSTTV
+405 EGLFLQPCEPSTSFI
-419 LLQKER
+419 LRRER
-425 ANSYRLS
+425 ANRYRLS
-432 LVKNRPPKKLPS
+432 LAKNRPPKKPPS
-444 APSLASRMRRSAFEA
+444 APRLASRMQRSALEA

-485 EKDLLRQ
+485 EEDLLRQ
-492 ATLLEGVSLAQ
+492 AALLEGVSLAQ
-503 FAAEQMEEALKKSL
+503 FAAEQMEETLKENLEK
-517 DGGNFILLDETGE
+517 FILLDETGE
-530 IREDAEADWNSS
+530 IREDEEVDWNSS
-542 LWWLKEAPPPSSLG
+542 LWWLKEALLPSPLG

-568 EEKGFQQVREEVYSF
+568 EVKGFQQVREGVYSL

-603 QGSPEGW
+603 QGSPEAW
-610 RLRPPEGGREEMIAL
+610 RLRPQEEVREEMIAF

-639 GAKLPRY
+639 GGRLPRY
-646 ADVAWRDGEISYL
+646 ADVAWQEGETSYL
-659 FLIRQRV
+659 FLVRQKV
-666 SLGELCRLMEKGAK
+666 SLGDLCRWVEEGPK

-689 ERASLLRLRLEA
+689 ERASLLRLRLEG
-701 SPLIRKRLMVSYWD
+701 SPLIRKRLAESDWD
-715 FLKFGHLR
+715 FVKFGHLQ
-723 SVAVQEE
+723 SLAAQEE

>member
-1 MINHFIPSQRREEE
+1 MIDHFIPSQGREEE
-15 IPLERYLDPMPGN
+15 IPLERYLDPMPRN

-34 EAYSHPGGMILD
+34 EAYSHPGDMILD
-46 PFCQTAVVVEEAVRK
+46 PFCQTAVVIEEAVRK

-75 LMARATLSLPPP
+75 LIARGTLRLPPP

-114 YVTSCHRC
+114 YATSCQRC

-127 ADHFAWDRERG
+127 ADHFVWDRERG
-138 LPVEKGYLC
+138 LPTEKGYRC

-160 SDLESLAKVEERG
+160 SDLEALAKIEERG

-184 SPDEE
+184 SPSEE

-245 EGRARLRPPW
+245 EGRARLRPPR

-282 SDNVPPSTE
+282 SGKVPPPTE

-298 RDLTSG
+298 RGLARA
-304 LERESLELVITAP
+304 LERECLELIITAP

-340 TTVFKLL
+340 TTVFRPL

-362 AATMRH
+362 AAAMRA
-368 LVPLLR
+368 LTRLLR
-374 PEGRIVFILG
+374 PEGRIVFILE
-384 RGELP
+384 RGELR
-389 QAERLILAGA
+389 QAERLVLAGA
-399 EVGLQL
+399 EVDLQL
-405 EGLFLQPCEPSTTV
+405 EGLFLQPCEPSM
-419 LLQKER
+419 KER
-425 ANSYRLS
+425 ANRYRLS
-432 LVKNRPPKKLPS
+432 LVKNRPPKKPPS
-444 APSLASRMRRSAFEA
+444 APRLASQMRKSAFEA

-485 EKDLLRQ
+485 EEDLLRQ
-492 ATLLEGVSLAQ
+492 AVLLEGVSLAQ
-503 FAAEQMEEALKKSL
+503 FAAEQMEETLQESL
-517 DGGNFILLDETGE
+517 DTGNFILLDETGE

-542 LWWLKEAPPPSSLG
+542 LWWLKEAPPPSPLG

-568 EEKGFQQVREEVYSF
+568 EAKGFQQVREEVYSL

-593 LVEEALRSYG
+593 LVEEALHSYG
-603 QGSPEGW
+603 QGSPEAW
-610 RLRPPEGGREEMIAL
+610 RLRPSEEVREEMIAL

-639 GAKLPRY
+639 GARLPRY
-646 ADVAWRDGEISYL
+646 ADVAWRQGETSYL
-659 FLIRQRV
+659 FLIRQKV
-666 SLGELCRLMEKGAK
+666 ALGDLCQWVEEEPK

-689 ERASLLRLRLEA
+689 ERASLLRLRLEG
-701 SPLIRKRLMVSYWD
+701 SPLIRKRLTESDWD
-715 FLKFGHLR
+715 FVKFGHLR
-723 SVAVQEE
+723 SVAAQEE
-730 VDRHDLKKIVGLLP
+730 VDPHDLKKVVGLLP